1 MGRVGRAVQGWI
13 HQMCHK
19 TLTSQKWAQSQC
31 PWLQVGSS
39 KHKISKLLSAPRGFI
54 NSLDVLNNSGY
65 TLAPCKCQEALHFTH
80 EKRTKTRNP
89 TNPLH
94 HNKILPLLA
103 WSGSFQET
111 DPVRHSAQHQ
121 SQRCGIIF
129 RRHEGN
135 DWNDPS
141 ICYDYSSVD
150 DLPGNLTNLE
160 RWKIPKPLPKPKT

>member
-19 TLTSQKWAQSQC
+19 TLTSQKWAQSQS
-31 PWLQVGSS
+31 PWPQVGSS
-39 KHKISKLLSAPRGFI
+39 KHKISKLLSASRGFI

-65 TLAPCKCQEALHFTH
+65 TLAPCNFTH

-94 HNKILPLLA
+94 HNKILPFLA

-141 ICYDYSSVD
+141 ICSDYSSVD
-150 DLPGNLTNLE
+150 ATRKLD
-160 RWKIPKPLPKPKT
+160 KPWEMENPETAPET